1 MPLPL
6 ILAGPM
12 KNLVLG
18 YEPRRCQ
25 EVAFMACASG
35 QGQALALSAD
45 GCFLYAGNTPDNGVE
60 SVRVDD
66 RCRVHG
72 TGTVL
77 FNMATNPVAAGLA
90 PPVIVAVDRLLDV
103 ECMYS
108 TGWAAGDEGKG
119 YDQHGDESESYDGV
133 FSWQ

>member
-1 MPLPL
+1 MK
-6 ILAGPM
+6 IL
-12 KNLVLG
+12 
-18 YEPRRCQ
+18 R
-25 EVAFMACASG
+25 
-35 QGQALALSAD
+35 AL
-45 GCFLYAGNTPDNGVE
+45 
-60 SVRVDD
+60 RVDD
-66 RCRVHG
+66 RRRVHG
-72 TGTVL
+72 AGTVL

-108 TGWAAGDEGKG
+108 TGWAAAGDEGKG

>member
-1 MPLPL
+1 VRLVVY
-6 ILAGPM
+6 
-12 KNLVLG
+12 NLLMQKPEEQFLSTGIDFAFLG
-18 YEPRRCQ
+18 VQPVQRGGRWPGTQPRLQDGASLER
-25 EVAFMACASG
+25 VASC
-35 QGQALALSAD
+35 
-45 GCFLYAGNTPDNGVE
+45 
-60 SVRVDD
+60 
-66 RCRVHG
+66 VHG
-72 TGTVL
+72 AGTVL
-77 FNMATNPVAAGLA
+77 FNMATNPAAAGLA